1 METTMLQPCPAREAI
16 DHRQLSPRRWQK
28 LKQDVRRRAHAARV
42 QALRGLSGRIGLVV
56 RRAAGFAWALAVA
69 CVAAVHRRIRAYAI
83 RRAHRHAIWELGRL
97 DGRLLKDLGIHRSEV
112 ESVVYG
118 LHRDRAPERRR
129 AAPRRDKADD
139 RTAGRPAAA
148 ARGPEQ
154 WIDKDAA

>member
-56 RRAAGFAWALAVA
+56 RRAAGFAWALTVA
-69 CVAAVHRRIRAYAI
+69 GVATVRRRIRACATWCA
-83 RRAHRHAIWELGRL
+83 RRHAIRELGRL
-97 DGRLLKDLGIHRSEV
+97 DGRLLKDLGIDRSEI

-129 AAPRRDKADD
+129 AALRPDKPHD
-139 RTAGRPAAA
+139 RTAERPAAA
-148 ARGPEQ
+148 ARAPKQ
-154 WIDKDAA
+154 WIDRDAA